1 MCWKLFVGF
10 RFTNGCSE
18 IFEYK
23 FKVKISGI
31 LGRIPSTESI
41 SQGSVLGNT
50 WFILAMNNLAKRI
63 PRINCSVDMT
73 AIWIVYSEVQKG
85 TNIHQRAIDC
95 VYTWFVT
102 YGFKTQKNKL
112 LD

>member
-1 MCWKLFVGF
+1 MAVQKFLNINLKL
-10 RFTNGCSE
+10 
-18 IFEYK
+18 K
-23 FKVKISGI
+23 SGI

-50 WFILAMNNLAKRI
+50 LFILAMNSLAKRI

-85 TNIHQRAIDC
+85 TNILQSNRLCLFLDC
-95 VYTWFVT
+95 CI
-102 YGFKTQKNKL
+102 
-112 LD
+112 